1 MMLHTADAGN
11 GAVECNV
18 YAVGAWSCF
27 GFMFSSYSLGDGN
40 VILSHHI
47 LELCTSL
54 SLRRDFHLGLLNNV
68 GNIKTEHS

>member
-1 MMLHTADAGN
+1 
-11 GAVECNV
+11 
-18 YAVGAWSCF
+18 
-27 GFMFSSYSLGDGN
+27 MFSYSLGDGN